1 MSDRKILFW
10 EHAPGQRPQ
19 DFVRH
24 DIPRGKREQ
33 LATVLKHGR
42 RGLQYRGW
50 AECRICGKHLGSADV
65 HGLGFMWPEKAEHYI
80 LVHDVWTPDC
90 DALYAM
96 MRQVAPQ

>member
-50 AECRICGKHLGSADV
+50 AQPSKGSRGSAQRRRIACLRTNLTPS
-65 HGLGFMWPEKAEHYI
+65 GLRFAS
-80 LVHDVWTPDC
+80 
-90 DALYAM
+90 
-96 MRQVAPQ
+96 